1 MNILQCHQYIPRIF
15 LDILYNNTDL
25 LKQNKKFDKTLKTYI
40 ASYIS
45 DFISCF
51 FSFFAI
57 VINNHVS
64 DPKFVLS

>member
-1 MNILQCHQYIPRIF
+1 MMHCMNILQCHQYIPRIF

-57 VINNHVS
+57 VHQ
-64 DPKFVLS
+64 